1 MMNTYWIKH
10 KSKINKI
17 KLLCLLFLNILLFA
31 YCSKDK
37 SNIDVSVIENQA
49 AIKFENDV
57 LNFHTI
63 RSGEKVTGSFKFKN
77 VGDNDLVIGDV
88 SANCGCTVA
97 DYPKKAIKPGEE
109 GMISVTYDS
118 KGTSGIRI
126 EKLVTVSS
134 NTNPSR
140 TVLKVIAD
148 VE

>member
-1 MMNTYWIKH
+1 MNICWIRK
-10 KSKINKI
+10 NKNMRI
-17 KLLCLLFLNILLFA
+17 KFCLLFCLATIFFIACNKN
-31 YCSKDK
+31 KDA
-37 SNIDVSVIENQA
+37 IDVSVIENQA

-63 RSGEKVTGSFKFKN
+63 RSGEKVTGSFKFIN

-97 DYPKKAIKPGEE
+97 SYPKEAIKPGEQ

-118 KGTSGIRI
+118 KGTSGMRI
-126 EKLVTVSS
+126 EKTVTVSS

-140 TVLKVIAD
+140 TVLKVVAN

>member
-1 MMNTYWIKH
+1 MMNICWNNRKN
-10 KSKINKI
+10 KSNRIASFLI
-17 KLLCLLFLNILLFA
+17 ICLGVLLFVGCN
-31 YCSKDK
+31 KNK
-37 SNIDVSVIENQA
+37 NNIDVSVIENQA

-77 VGDNDLVIGDV
+77 IGDNDLVIGDV

-97 DYPKKAIKPGEE
+97 DYPRNAIKPGEE

-134 NTNPSR
+134 NTTPSR
-140 TVLKVIAD
+140 TVLKIIAE